1 MRFVKEWEIQIS
13 GAKLHNFHVQKKAD
27 SNMNQNIQVL
37 KKT

>member
-1 MRFVKEWEIQIS
+1 MLFVKEWEIQIS
-13 GAKLHNFHVQKKAD
+13 GAKPHNFQVQKKAD